1 MADVT
6 EQTPLAAPE
15 QRPKRKGLVAAV
27 AAVSLALA
35 GYATVTAVKRRFM
48 AFSESTVQIRLR
60 EDTSYCLGIQDWQV
74 ADKRSEVILV
84 AIPAIHPRKGR
95 IIPSVLHT
103 RNTREP
109 SARRKQSATR
119 HATAMNHVKL
129 LVRQLAALRRRAGLV
144 VYRLPEVDLRRRRLV
159 LLVRRLLVG

>member
-74 ADKRSEVILV
+74 ADKRSQVILV
-84 AIPAIHPRKGR
+84 RCSSNPAGQEFQVGGSGGEIKYKAPGR
-95 IIPSVLHT
+95 TLCVNYKDQGSPFQLYSCKSGDKNSVQLL
-103 RNTREP
+103 
-109 SARRKQSATR
+109 QSAER
-119 HATAMNHVKL
+119 KDNPGNLAVLILETAI
-129 LVRQLAALRRRAGLV
+129 
-144 VYRLPEVDLRRRRLV
+144 
-159 LLVRRLLVG
+159 

>member
-15 QRPKRKGLVAAV
+15 QRPKRKGPV

-35 GYATVTAVKRRFM
+35 GYVTVTAVNRRFL
-48 AFSESTVQIRLR
+48 AFPAPDPVQIRLR

-84 AIPAIHPRKGR
+84 RCSSNPAGQ
-95 IIPSVLHT
+95 
-103 RNTREP
+103 EF
-109 SARRKQSATR
+109 Q
-119 HATAMNHVKL
+119 
-129 LVRQLAALRRRAGLV
+129 
-144 VYRLPEVDLRRRRLV
+144 
-159 LLVRRLLVG
+159 VGGSIVE